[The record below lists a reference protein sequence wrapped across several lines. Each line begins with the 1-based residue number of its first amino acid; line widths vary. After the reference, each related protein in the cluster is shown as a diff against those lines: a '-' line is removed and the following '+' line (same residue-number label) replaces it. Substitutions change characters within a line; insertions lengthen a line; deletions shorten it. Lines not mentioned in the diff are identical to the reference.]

1 MLVGAL
7 VAIFLLSFDY
17 VESQC
22 LNCEA
27 PNGPYCCKTSFSGN
41 CCEYPLDRSDGHN
54 TMPTP
59 FSPLAKKLKQLDGM
73 QPQLRNTKTPPV
85 IPPVIP
91 NITVTEH

>member
-27 PNGPYCCKTSFSGN
+27 PNGPYCCKTSYNGQ
-41 CCEYPLDRSDGHN
+41 CCEYPLDRSAVSGGHL
-54 TMPTP
+54 
-59 FSPLAKKLKQLDGM
+59 SPLEKLLEEKKVKDFNI
-73 QPQLRNTKTPPV
+73 PEDRTFVPP
-85 IPPVIP
+85 PRKA
-91 NITVTEH
+91 

>member
-27 PNGPYCCKTSFSGN
+27 PNGPYCCKTSYNGQ
-41 CCEYPLDRSDGHN
+41 CCEYPLDRSAKSGGHL
-54 TMPTP
+54 
-59 FSPLAKKLKQLDGM
+59 SPLEKQLKQFEER
-73 QPQLRNTKTPPV
+73 QRPIRTT
-85 IPPVIP
+85 VIP
-91 NITVTEH
+91 NITITEH